1 MIYHQSQLTEGTVTN
16 ACKYSENSL
25 LLGTDKANK
34 TGRKAED
41 SLDPCLADPS
51 QWVG

>member
-1 MIYHQSQLTEGTVTN
+1 MYRQSQPKEATVTN
-16 ACKYSENSL
+16 ACKYSENNL

-34 TGRKAED
+34 TRKAED